1 MNIRLNVKKTNLL
14 VAGTDLDEVHNIQ
27 IDGGTVEQVDHF
39 KYLGS
44 TKYNNANCS
53 RDIKSRIAIAKKRM
67 IDLQVLWNDR
77 NLSMPLKMKLVKTL
91 VWSALIYGAES
102 WTLCKADESRIMA
115 AEMWFW
121 RRMLNISW
129 KQKRTNASILCELN
143 TERQLL
149 GKIISLKLGYFGHI
163 LRGSGSPLTLG
174 IIEGKVE
181 GKRKRDRQK
190 KNWFDNIREWTGF
203 NYVQAK
209 RAAQDRTES
218 ADVVANRQK

>member
-1 MNIRLNVKKTNLL
+1 MKYNI
-14 VAGTDLDEVHNIQ
+14 E
-27 IDGGTVEQVDHF
+27 IDGETVEQVDHF

-44 TKYNNANCS
+44 TKYNDVNCS
-53 RDIKSRIAIAKKRM
+53 NDIKSRIIAIAKKRM

-91 VWSALIYGAES
+91 VWSALAYGAES

-129 KQKRTNASILCELN
+129 KQKRTNASILCELD

-163 LRGSGSPLTLG
+163 LRGSGWKPLNSWY
-174 IIEGKVE
+174 IA
-181 GKRKRDRQK
+181 R
-190 KNWFDNIREWTGF
+190 
-203 NYVQAK
+203 
-209 RAAQDRTES
+209 
-218 ADVVANRQK
+218 